1 MAKNLEV
8 ILMSNNVSLA
18 SSPWSAF
25 SGPNLGYV
33 MDMYELYLTS
43 PEEVDADLVALF
55 EQYGAPVVE
64 SIETTTK
71 NVDSVNIEKA
81 LAAVKY
87 ADGIRAHGHLAADIY
102 PLNNQQKDTTS
113 IEASTYGLTDQDLV
127 NIPASFLLNDIP
139 VNVHNGLDAINYLK
153 SIYTSKIAYEFDHVV
168 DKKEKQWLQSKIE
181 NGALNAKF
189 SSDEKKA
196 ILSMLNKVEG
206 FEQFL
211 HKTFV
216 GVKRFSIEGVDALVV
231 LIDEIIRRSEEQ
243 GSKDIM
249 IGMAHRGRL
258 NVLTHNVHK
267 PYEMMLAD
275 FAHVPSELF
284 VPKDG
289 SLIATKGWSNDAKYH
304 LGATY
309 KAPNGTTIKLAY
321 NPSHLEVVS
330 PVVNGQTRAAQ
341 DDTSNPGLPVQ
352 DTAKALSILVHGDAA
367 FAGQGIVTET
377 LNYSRTKGF
386 NTGGSIHIIAN
397 NMIGFTTER
406 YDSRSTVY
414 SSDPAKGYEVP
425 VIHVNADSPEE
436 VVQVARFA
444 VEYRVKFGKDILID
458 LIGYRRYGHNE
469 MDEPMITN
477 PEMYNI
483 VHQHDTV
490 RALYGK
496 KLVSEG
502 IVTDSEV
509 SKLQADVKAELQAAL
524 DHIKEVGQ
532 GKVSSHEMPDA
543 VKNGFTEDIETAV
556 EKERLE
562 KMNEE
567 LLAFPEDFHPFKKLI
582 KILNRRRDPFK
593 GKGKIDWG
601 HAETLAFGTILQDG
615 HPVRITGQDAQRGTF
630 AQRHLVLHDEQNGHE
645 IVPLHHISGSN
656 ASFAA
661 INSTLSE
668 ESIVGYEYGYN
679 LENENALAIW
689 EAQYGDF
696 ANMAQVMFDNFISGT
711 RSKWGVKS
719 GVVISLP
726 HSAEGQG
733 SEHTSGRL
741 ERFLQLSAENNWT
754 VVMLSSAANYF
765 HLLRHHAATL
775 GTEAVRPLIM
785 MSPKSLLRNQIVAA
799 DVEELTTGKYRTVIE
814 HPTTGKDADKVEK
827 IVFASGKVAID
838 IAEKVGNGEG
848 FEHLHLV
855 RVEQLY
861 PFPKEEITEILA
873 KFPNAKTLAWV
884 QEEPKNMGS
893 WFFADPFLRD
903 LAADDQEVVY
913 IGRPE
918 HSSPAEGDAD
928 SYKEAQAIVIEN
940 AVARK

>member
-1 MAKNLEV
+1 
-8 ILMSNNVSLA
+8 MSNNVSLA
-18 SSPWSAF
+18 SSPWAAF

-33 MDMYELYLTS
+33 MDMYDLYLTS

-64 SIETTTK
+64 SIEVST
-71 NVDSVNIEKA
+71 SVEPGNIAKI
-81 LAAVKY
+81 LAAVQY
-87 ADGIRAHGHLAADIY
+87 ADNIRAHGHLAADIY
-102 PLNNQQKDTTS
+102 PLNNQTKDSTR
-113 IEASTYGLTDQDLV
+113 IEAATYGLTDQDLV
-127 NIPASFLLNDIP
+127 KIPASVLFNDIP

-153 SIYTSKIAYEFDHVV
+153 SIYTSKIAYEFNHVV
-168 DKKEKQWLQSKIE
+168 GKDERNWIQSKIE
-181 NGALNAKF
+181 SGSLNGKL
-189 SSDEKKA
+189 SSEDKKE

-231 LIDEIIRRSEEQ
+231 LIEEIIKGSEVK
-243 GSKDIM
+243 GAKDIM

-267 PYEMMLAD
+267 SYEMMLAD

-284 VPKDG
+284 IPEDG
-289 SLIATKGWSNDAKYH
+289 SLEVTKGWSNDAKYH

-309 KAPNGTTIKLAY
+309 KAQNGTTIKLAY

-330 PVVNGQTRAAQ
+330 PVVTGQARAAQ
-341 DDTSNPGLPVQ
+341 DDTSKPGLPGH
-352 DTAKALSILVHGDAA
+352 DASKALAILVHGDAA

-377 LNYSRTKGF
+377 LNYSRTNGF
-386 NTGGSIHIIAN
+386 NTGGSVHIIAN

-425 VIHVNADSPEE
+425 VIHVNADSPEA

-444 VEYRVKFGKDILID
+444 VEYRAKFGKDIVID

-477 PEMYNI
+477 PAMYNI
-483 VHQHDTV
+483 VHNHDTV

-496 KLVSEG
+496 ELVAEG
-502 IVTDSEV
+502 VVTEEEV
-509 SKLQADVKAELQAAL
+509 TKLQKDIKDQLQAAL
-524 DHIKEVGQ
+524 DHVKEVGKGQ
-532 GKVSSHEMPDA
+532 VTSHEMPDA
-543 VKNGFTEDIETAV
+543 VKNGFPEGIETAV

-567 LLAFPEDFHPFKKLI
+567 LLAFPEDFNVFKKLS
-582 KILNRRRDPFK
+582 KILNRRRDPFE

-615 HPVRITGQDAQRGTF
+615 YPVRLTGQDAQRGTF
-630 AQRHLVLHDEQNGHE
+630 SQRHLVLHDEQNGKE
-645 IVPLHHISGSN
+645 IVPLHNISGSQ

-661 INSTLSE
+661 INSPLSE
-668 ESIVGYEYGYN
+668 ASIVGYEYGYN
-679 LENENALAIW
+679 LENEKALTIW

-711 RSKWGVKS
+711 RAKWGVKS
-719 GVVISLP
+719 GVVLSMP

-733 SEHTSGRL
+733 SEHTSARL

-765 HLLRHHAATL
+765 HLLRHQAAVL
-775 GTEAVRPLIM
+775 GTESVRPLVM

-799 DVEELTTGKYRTVIE
+799 DVEELTNGHYRTVIE
-814 HPTTGKDADKVEK
+814 HPTTGKNAKKVEK
-827 IVFASGKVAID
+827 VVFASGKMAID
-838 IAEKVGNGEG
+838 IAEKVGEGEG

-861 PFPKEEITEILA
+861 PFPKEEIAEILA
-873 KFPNAKTLAWV
+873 KFPNVKTLAWA

-903 LAADDQEVVY
+903 LATDAQDVVY
-913 IGRPE
+913 VGRPE

-928 SYKEAQAIVIEN
+928 SYKEAQTAVIDQ
-940 AVARK
+940 AVAK